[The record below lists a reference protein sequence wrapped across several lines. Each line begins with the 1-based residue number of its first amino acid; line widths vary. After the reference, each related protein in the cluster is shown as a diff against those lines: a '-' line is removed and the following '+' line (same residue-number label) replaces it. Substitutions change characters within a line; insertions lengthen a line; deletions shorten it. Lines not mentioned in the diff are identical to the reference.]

1 MVKRELYLKRIRSF
15 YESDLIK
22 VITGIRRCGKSVLL
36 KQIMDEM
43 KEDHGVTDD
52 HIIYMNLEDMK
63 YAFVKNAMDLY
74 GYVEKLIVDE
84 EKYYIFLDEIQMVEE
99 FERAINSFHATKNV
113 SIFITG
119 SNSRLLSGEMATLLT
134 GRYVSFRVMPFR
146 FQEMC
151 EMLGVKKEEASEK
164 EFMDYI
170 TWGGMPQRF
179 YFKTEEE
186 TKVFMTDL
194 YDSIV
199 LKDIFWRGQ
208 VRDVD
213 ALNRLLEYIVLN
225 PSQTFSPTSIAKYF
239 ESVNRKVAPDTIY
252 NYMEKIVAAMVMN
265 KAMRYDIRGKRVLT
279 RFDKYY
285 LTDVGFGKIKNT
297 GFKTEIGALIE
308 NVVYNE
314 LLVRGYEVYVGKTTK
329 GEIDFVA
336 VKDGKKEYYQVAY
349 LLATEDVIEREFG
362 AYKDIQDNYPKYVL
376 SMDRFDFSRDGII
389 HQNVIDFLMER

>member
-1 MVKRELYLKRIRSF
+1 MAL
-15 YESDLIK
+15 
-22 VITGIRRCGKSVLL
+22 T
-36 KQIMDEM
+36 
-43 KEDHGVTDD
+43 
-52 HIIYMNLEDMK
+52 
-63 YAFVKNAMDLY
+63 
-74 GYVEKLIVDE
+74 EKLIVDE

-119 SNSRLLSGEMATLLT
+119 SNSWLLSGELATLLS

-170 TWGGMPQRF
+170 TWGVMPQRF

-225 PSQTFSPTSIAKYF
+225 SSQTFSPTSIAKYF
-239 ESVNRKVAPDTIY
+239 ESVNRKVAPDTI
-252 NYMEKIVAAMVMN
+252 I
-265 KAMRYDIRGKRVLT
+265 IIWKR
-279 RFDKYY
+279 
-285 LTDVGFGKIKNT
+285 
-297 GFKTEIGALIE
+297 
-308 NVVYNE
+308 
-314 LLVRGYEVYVGKTTK
+314 
-329 GEIDFVA
+329 
-336 VKDGKKEYYQVAY
+336 
-349 LLATEDVIEREFG
+349 
-362 AYKDIQDNYPKYVL
+362 
-376 SMDRFDFSRDGII
+376 
-389 HQNVIDFLMER
+389 